1 MTLDQ
6 SLFNRFKPNKLI
18 VRKMRLD
25 NIIQNGDF
33 DESQKALDFCAFLLR
48 YNREIDYS
56 FFSDVPEIQEMI

>member
-48 YNREIDYS
+48 YN
-56 FFSDVPEIQEMI
+56 